1 MKKGI
6 IFINGYTQSV
16 TELNQPNRIR
26 EELDLLGV
34 KMEIRRNL
42 CFSAG
47 LNSRSEI
54 VTDCRHFDFC
64 VYLDKDKYLPRMLEG
79 AGLRLFNCAR
89 AVELCD
95 DKMATFIALQGT
107 GLRIPKTFAAPLNYT
122 LQAPVNCDMLEKIS
136 EELRFP
142 LVVKEC
148 YGSLGKGVYL
158 VKNMTE
164 LQRIAE
170 ELKGKPHLFQE
181 FVSES
186 AGKDLRVIAIGG
198 EVVSCMRRVSDK
210 DFRSN
215 AELGGRGEL
224 YALPEDAK
232 AIARC
237 VANSLGL
244 NYCGIDLL
252 FGKDGLVLCEVNSN
266 AYFATMERV
275 SGVNVA
281 KAYASHIVRE
291 VYGE

>member
-6 IFINGYTQSV
+6 IFVNGYTQSV

-34 KMEIRRNL
+34 KTEIRRNL

-64 VYLDKDKYLPRMLEG
+64 VYLDKDKYLPRMLED

-181 FVSES
+181 FISES
-186 AGKDLRVIAIGG
+186 AGKDLRVIAIGEKSFPACG
-198 EVVSCMRRVSDK
+198 GFQIRIFVQMPNSAAGAKYTRFPKKQSRLPAVSQIRLISII
-210 DFRSN
+210 
-215 AELGGRGEL
+215 AES
-224 YALPEDAK
+224 
-232 AIARC
+232 IC
-237 VANSLGL
+237 CS
-244 NYCGIDLL
+244 
-252 FGKDGLVLCEVNSN
+252 
-266 AYFATMERV
+266 
-275 SGVNVA
+275 
-281 KAYASHIVRE
+281 VRM
-291 VYGE
+291 V